1 MKVPNL
7 LKIFRLLLD
16 FLVAWFRSRN
26 DLALENFALRQQ
38 LATFQHEQ
46 ARPNPTSMPNKAFL
60 FYYLLDTNN
69 RYPFLGT
76 TLRMSVSL

>member
-46 ARPNPTSMPNKAFL
+46 ARPKLTYADRCPLTLGMDMLAPRIVLGRPLKA
-60 FYYLLDTNN
+60 T
-69 RYPFLGT
+69 
-76 TLRMSVSL
+76 